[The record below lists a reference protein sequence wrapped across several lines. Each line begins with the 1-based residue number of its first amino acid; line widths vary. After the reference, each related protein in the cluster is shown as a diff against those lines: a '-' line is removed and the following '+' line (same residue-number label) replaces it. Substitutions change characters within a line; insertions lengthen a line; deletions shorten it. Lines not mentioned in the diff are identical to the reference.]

1 MCDGLH
7 NVIRSEG
14 LGDTSRRISRSAVM
28 SREEKFSLHFGKVHK
43 STHDSA

>member
-28 SREEKFSLHFGKVHK
+28 SREVLLTLWE
-43 STHDSA
+43 ST